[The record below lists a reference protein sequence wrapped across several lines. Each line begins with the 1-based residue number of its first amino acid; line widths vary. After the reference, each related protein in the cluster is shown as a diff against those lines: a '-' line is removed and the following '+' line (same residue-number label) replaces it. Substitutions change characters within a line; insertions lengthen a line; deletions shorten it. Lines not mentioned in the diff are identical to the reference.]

1 VKEAAA
7 AAAAPLLLLPRPD
20 LGGAAQC
27 PDLPTLAAALAAAG
41 VRNQVGQPLRL
52 VPPAPGGPGYEE
64 NIGTTGAV
72 ETRAGNWHDAC
83 NALAWLA
90 FPRAKAALNAAHR
103 AARLPGERGPRR
115 DALTHL
121 DECGI
126 VVLAEEE
133 ALLDLVR
140 GFRWQELFWQRRTAV
155 ETRMRFLVLGHATA
169 DQLRAPFR
177 GLTAKAVLYRV
188 PSGLAALP
196 PSKLFEEADRRL
208 ADDLRHGFPARPRE
222 LHPLPLLGIP
232 GLVAANGDPAYY
244 EDSFQF
250 PAGRRGC
257 FFSGGRRD
265 C

>member
-7 AAAAPLLLLPRPD
+7 TAAAPLLLLPRPD
-20 LGGAAQC
+20 LWGGVQC
-27 PDLPTLAAALAAAG
+27 PGRPALAAALAAAG
-41 VRNQVGQPLRL
+41 VSNQAGQPLCL
-52 VPPAPGGPGYEE
+52 VPPAPDGPEYEE
-64 NIGTTGAV
+64 RIGTTGEV
-72 ETRAGNWHDAC
+72 ETRDGNWHDAC

-90 FPRAKAALNAAHR
+90 FPRSKAALNAAHR

-126 VVLAEEE
+126 IVLAEDE

-140 GFRWQELFWQRRTAV
+140 GFRWRELFWQRRAAV

-177 GLTAKAVLYRV
+177 GLTAKAVLYLV
-188 PSGLAALP
+188 PPGLAALAP
-196 PSKLFEEADRRL
+196 QSLFEEGDLRL
-208 ADDLRHGFPARPRE
+208 ADHLRCGFPARPRD

-232 GLVAANGDPAYY
+232 GLVVANGDPAYY
-244 EDSFQF
+244 EDAFQF
-250 PAGRRGC
+250 RTGR
-257 FFSGGRRD
+257 GG
-265 C
+265 